1 MDRCRK
7 VRKEFAEIHS
17 IENVKSDTIAAD
29 IKYMLKNFNIPLSK
43 YRGQCY
49 SGSSNMTVYKK
60 GVSNETS

>member
-29 IKYMLKNFNIPLSK
+29 IKYMLKNFNIPLSN

-49 SGSSNMTVYKK
+49 SGSSNIDCL
-60 GVSNETS
+60 